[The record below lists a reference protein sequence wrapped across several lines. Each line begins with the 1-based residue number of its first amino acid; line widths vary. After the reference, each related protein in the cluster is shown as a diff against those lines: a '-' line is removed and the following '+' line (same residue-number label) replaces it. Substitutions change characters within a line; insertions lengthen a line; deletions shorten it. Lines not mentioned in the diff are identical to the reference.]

1 MNDFRALIETNN
13 SGVFCVTET
22 WFNNTNLTLMSD
34 REIISCFPY
43 FISNFPYLFVHKES
57 WRTEYKKMEIHAFG
71 Q

>member
-43 FISNFPYLFVHKES
+43 FISNFPYLFVLKES
-57 WRTEYKKMEIHAFG
+57 
-71 Q
+71 